1 MADGTARFSG
11 YASDYARVRP
21 RPPALLAEVISQWA
35 QVPHPAVVDIGTGSG
50 LSLLPW
56 TGRARSVIG
65 VEPSGPMREIA
76 GRRAAGLPDR
86 DVFTVVEGRAE
97 ETGLPGG
104 SADIV
109 TASQA
114 MHWFDPA
121 RALPEIARLLR
132 PGGVLAAYDCD
143 WPPCVDWEADAAYLA
158 YEERRLALEISH
170 GLQPPKAAKEEHA
183 DRMRASGLFRFVTEI
198 AVHHREEGDADR
210 LVALIRSQGGTVALL
225 NEGLSEDQLGLTRLR
240 EIAERRLPGP
250 VPFWWTYRVRLAVR

>member
-1 MADGTARFSG
+1 MADATTRFSG
-11 YASDYARVRP
+11 YASDYDRVRP

-35 QVPHPAVVDIGTGSG
+35 QVSHPAVVDIGTGSG

-158 YEERRLALEISH
+158 YEERMRAMEDRLP
-170 GLQPPKAAKEEHA
+170 QPPQRAAKEEHA
-183 DRMRASGLFRFVTEI
+183 ERMRASGLFRFVTEI
-198 AVHHREEGDADR
+198 ALHSREEGDADR
-210 LVALIRSQGGTVALL
+210 LVDLARSQSGTVELL
-225 NEGLSEDQLGLTRLR
+225 NGGMSEDELGLTRLR
-240 EIAERRLPGP
+240 EVAARRIPRP
-250 VPFWWTYRVRLAVR
+250 VPFWWTYRIRLAVR

>member
-1 MADGTARFSG
+1 MADATTRFSG
-11 YASDYARVRP
+11 YASDYDRVRP
-21 RPPALLAEVISQWA
+21 RPPALVAEVISQWA
-35 QVPHPAVVDIGTGSG
+35 QVSHPAVVDIGTGSG

-76 GRRAAGLPDR
+76 GRRAAALPDR
-86 DVFTVVEGRAE
+86 DIFTVAEGRAE
-97 ETGLPGG
+97 ETGLPRG

-158 YEERRLALEISH
+158 YEERMRAMEDRLP
-170 GLQPPKAAKEEHA
+170 QPPQRAAKEEHA
-183 DRMRASGLFRFVTEI
+183 ERMRASGLFRFVTEI
-198 AVHHREEGDADR
+198 ALHSREEGDAVR
-210 LVALIRSQGGTVALL
+210 LVDLARSQSGTVELL
-225 NEGLSEDQLGLTRLR
+225 NGGMSEDELGLTRLR
-240 EIAERRLPGP
+240 GVAARRIPRP
-250 VPFWWTYRVRLAVR
+250 VPFWWTYRIRLAVR